1 MHFTFTDIDV
11 QICDSYLVN
20 IREWFKKIPCV
31 ELLKSVVNKDMFENI
46 NLENAG
52 KYMTI

>member
-11 QICDSYLVN
+11 QICDSYLVH

-31 ELLKSVVNKDMFENI
+31 ELLKIVVNKDMFGNI